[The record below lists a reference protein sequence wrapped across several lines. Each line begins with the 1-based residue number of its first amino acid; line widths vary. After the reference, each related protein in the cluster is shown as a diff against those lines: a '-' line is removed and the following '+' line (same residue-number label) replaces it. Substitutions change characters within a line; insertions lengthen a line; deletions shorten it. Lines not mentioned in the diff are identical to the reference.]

1 MYMREELD
9 VLIVGA
15 GISGI
20 AAGYYLD
27 KRCPG
32 LRWRI
37 VEARESLG
45 GTWDLFRYPGVRSD
59 SDMYT
64 LGYRFRPWRGEKAI
78 ADGAEILQYLK
89 ATAHEFGIDKRIHFQ
104 QRVRQITWSSA
115 QTRWT
120 VAIEPSG
127 GERYQLRCKFL
138 FMCTGYYRYD
148 RGYSPDWPGMEAF
161 QGQVLHPQFWRSD
174 LDLAG
179 KRVVVIGSGA
189 TAVTLVPALAR
200 AGAEVTMLQRS
211 PSYIVS
217 MASRD
222 ELALRLQARLPL
234 WLSAKLTR
242 WRLILR
248 GIIQYRFA
256 RSKPDQARAAI
267 LDGVRSELGDDYD
280 IKRHFNPR
288 YPPWD
293 QRVCLVPD
301 GDLFKAMREGKVTI
315 VTDHIQRFD
324 EAGIVLESGQRLPA
338 DIIVTATGL
347 VMRILHGLRILVDDE
362 EIALGETYSYK
373 GVMYSGLPN
382 LASAFG
388 YTNASWTLRAE
399 LVCEYVCR
407 LLKHMQRH
415 GYAQCTP
422 RLSGDMQSA
431 AFVDFTSGY
440 VQRALPNL
448 PKQGARHPWK
458 LYQNYLRDILSLR
471 YGRLHDGSLEWR

>member
-1 MYMREELD
+1 MREELD

-179 KRVVVIGSGA
+179 KRVVVIG
-189 TAVTLVPALAR
+189 
-200 AGAEVTMLQRS
+200 
-211 PSYIVS
+211 
-217 MASRD
+217 
-222 ELALRLQARLPL
+222 
-234 WLSAKLTR
+234 
-242 WRLILR
+242 
-248 GIIQYRFA
+248 
-256 RSKPDQARAAI
+256 
-267 LDGVRSELGDDYD
+267 
-280 IKRHFNPR
+280 
-288 YPPWD
+288 
-293 QRVCLVPD
+293 
-301 GDLFKAMREGKVTI
+301 
-315 VTDHIQRFD
+315 
-324 EAGIVLESGQRLPA
+324 
-338 DIIVTATGL
+338 
-347 VMRILHGLRILVDDE
+347 
-362 EIALGETYSYK
+362 
-373 GVMYSGLPN
+373 
-382 LASAFG
+382 
-388 YTNASWTLRAE
+388 
-399 LVCEYVCR
+399 
-407 LLKHMQRH
+407 
-415 GYAQCTP
+415 
-422 RLSGDMQSA
+422 
-431 AFVDFTSGY
+431 
-440 VQRALPNL
+440 
-448 PKQGARHPWK
+448 
-458 LYQNYLRDILSLR
+458 
-471 YGRLHDGSLEWR
+471 